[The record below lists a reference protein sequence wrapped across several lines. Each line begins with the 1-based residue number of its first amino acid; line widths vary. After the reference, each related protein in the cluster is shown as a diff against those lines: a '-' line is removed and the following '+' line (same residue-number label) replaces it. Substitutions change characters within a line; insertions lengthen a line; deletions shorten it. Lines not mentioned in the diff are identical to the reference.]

1 MRRAVIISGGDVIS
15 FSILKD
21 QLKVDDYII
30 AVDRGIDYVYDNGIR
45 ADIVLGDFDS
55 VSDYERV
62 NELEKKG
69 AFKLAYPEDKDYTD
83 TELALSFAQEKGF
96 DKVLLLGATGTRLD
110 HTLAN
115 VFLLVPF
122 ALADMQ
128 IDILMDNGVGYVREA
143 STVPIE
149 LREESGRIFSVLPLT
164 SVVEG
169 LNITGAR
176 YPLSE
181 HRLVQG
187 NTLTVSN
194 EVLDVARIS
203 FNKGVAMV
211 IQVSLDI

>member
-21 QLKVDDYII
+21 QLKVDDYVI
-30 AVDRGIDYVYDNGIR
+30 AVDRGIDYVCDNGIR
-45 ADIVLGDFDS
+45 ADVVLGDFDS

-69 AFKLAYPEDKDYTD
+69 AFKLAYPEDKDYSD
-83 TELALSFAQEKGF
+83 TELALSFAKEKGF
-96 DKVLLLGATGTRLD
+96 NNVLLLGATGTRLD
-110 HTLAN
+110 HTLTN
-115 VFLLVPF
+115 IFLLVPY

-149 LREESGRIFSVLPLT
+149 LREEYGRIFSVLPLT

-187 NTLTVSN
+187 STLTVSN

-211 IQVSLDI
+211 VQVSLDI

>member
-187 NTLTVSN
+187 STLTVSN